1 MAKSKPGQSSKEK
14 FQSWLKA
21 KKDKARG
28 DKASHGSKGKGKG
41 KDQGK
46 SKGKDRG
53 HDAKQTKPEG
63 AGHKAHAST
72 SLIDMGESQGVSG
85 DLVRKLMATKQRLLV
100 GNAEAARA
108 GAVRA
113 EPGAWSA
120 AHAQKVAEGSKGS
133 EKGKKGKGKGGGEKG
148 KQGKGKGGHWP
159 QPEVPVV
166 REELVALNRRIA
178 SLAQARDLQG
188 IRATLQELEG
198 KQWANGHT
206 YAAAVNAL
214 CRCGDWKGAEA
225 ALGRAEKA
233 GLFRRGAGASSGL
246 ITRTSMIRGY
256 VECARD
262 LGKAKALLERMES
275 LALMAARPN
284 VRTANTFLRGCL
296 ILGAVADAEAL
307 LKRME
312 TRWAAE
318 DEWRDAHGG
327 APDASSYEAVVFL
340 LCQALRHADAFD
352 LAKKAIAN
360 LGPSPGC
367 ASMFVATAR
376 AATICGEADVAAAAA
391 KRARQLLDEAKFSS
405 KEMSNVDG
413 SGGKRGKRVDD
424 PDAAA
429 RTRSLEVFQQHRRG
443 ELLAELQEVEGAVSS
458 GSGKKRK
465 RPAKIDLQ
473 SLWSKTLSFEDYG
486 DSIGKKEK
494 ESLAEAMC
502 RRLCAKFGLAEG
514 SPEAQAAVSNFQA
527 AISGDGAKSKKKK
540 RRRAAGQ
547 DGASAPARL
556 DLAAL
561 FPLTEAGP
569 KPVCLELCSGTGDW
583 LCAQAR
589 RDPSAAWVACELRF
603 DRVARCFQRLA
614 LRGLASAE
622 GNAGIIV
629 GDARD
634 ALERRLAVGCCSKLF
649 INHPEPPHQTDLEKA
664 TAAAEV
670 SAREGVD
677 SGTEASHLLTVSF
690 LRDAC
695 GKVLKAGGILTVC
708 TDNLEYGKWLLQ
720 AFASPPLS
728 ELFED
733 ALQGQADKA
742 ARVARKGKVCL
753 RTDPPPSEI
762 CGACYSG
769 EDGGSYFQRL
779 KKSEKGSRW
788 QEDYRYFLCL
798 RRRKP

>member
-429 RTRSLEVFQQHRRG
+429 RTRSLE
-443 ELLAELQEVEGAVSS
+443 
-458 GSGKKRK
+458 
-465 RPAKIDLQ
+465 
-473 SLWSKTLSFEDYG
+473 
-486 DSIGKKEK
+486 EK